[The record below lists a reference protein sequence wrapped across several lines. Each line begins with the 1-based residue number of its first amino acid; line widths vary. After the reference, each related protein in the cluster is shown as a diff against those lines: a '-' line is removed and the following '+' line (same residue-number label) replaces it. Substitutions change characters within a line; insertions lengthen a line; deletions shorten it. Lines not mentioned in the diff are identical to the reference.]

1 MASLPSIPDKKQVEI
16 KFQNHSHVPPLFYV
30 PLLIQSSLYAIT
42 YRPTENS
49 LFSNYLTSQS
59 SCLLSVVFYNCMIND
74 TMKRELPNSA
84 E

>member
-30 PLLIQSSLYAIT
+30 PLLIQSSSSAIT
-42 YRPTENS
+42 YTVNS

-59 SCLLSVVFYNCMIND
+59 SRLLSVVFYNCMIND